1 MTCPLPTP
9 HSLPW
14 CGLRDLLN
22 DPYGRPA
29 LNLGYLL
36 DGVMGAS
43 SRRLEFERFSRR
55 ESRQQLKIVASGL
68 NSRKSRV
75 LSRGA
80 GHWDDRKSLIECIRA
95 SMLLPGETSLTT
107 PLSRPH
113 SHHPTLTTPLSR
125 PHCPHRSHSHSACI
139 SQGVFSPNLLPVSL
153 SFPSR
158 FPLDSL
164 PIPSQYPPKYPPNTL
179 PIPSQYPPNTLPIS
193 TTRTLWTARTHPR
206 CGRAPRG
213 RTDVRASAV
222 PLRARRWVHPR
233 PRPPHSPRWTQLRAC
248 RLDGGEGHL
257 PPVVYT

>member
-1 MTCPLPTP
+1 MTP

-80 GHWDDRKSLIECIRA
+80 GVPFFLIRRH
-95 SMLLPGETSLTT
+95 T
-107 PLSRPH
+107 P
-113 SHHPTLTTPLSR
+113 
-125 PHCPHRSHSHSACI
+125 
-139 SQGVFSPNLLPVSL
+139 FSPYVAP
-153 SFPSR
+153 R
-158 FPLDSL
+158 FPDMSEINSL
-164 PIPSQYPPKYPPNTL
+164 FRALGRPKEPD
-179 PIPSQYPPNTLPIS
+179 
-193 TTRTLWTARTHPR
+193 R
-206 CGRAPRG
+206 
-213 RTDVRASAV
+213 
-222 PLRARRWVHPR
+222 VHPR
-233 PRPPHSPRWTQLRAC
+233 LDASPW
-248 RLDGGEGHL
+248 
-257 PPVVYT
+257 